1 NGGSVTARV
10 RAWSSGAPSDPAVPP
25 ANENLGII
33 GTTTPGVEAVVART
47 YTVTDASE
55 VSWFSFTI
63 NNEVNDTNTFYL
75 DIDTEGSAP
84 GVVPELSN
92 IADTRIG
99 LYASTGVFVDG
110 DDEDGSDSRSALSF
124 GSTFPVRPPVPTG
137 TSVVDADRNGRDGP
151 LLAGTYYLC
160 VATSFTLFGDLDFD
174 VSPIGQST
182 INGIRVVN
190 LRTNLPGRACPN
202 PSNVSGPGQNTLAI
216 DDELT
221 ADDIIVFLNR
231 FFANG
236 LASNVSGPGQNTSQ
250 LDNELTADDII
261 VFLNRFFAG
270 C

>member
-1 NGGSVTARV
+1 
-10 RAWSSGAPSDPAVPP
+10 
-25 ANENLGII
+25 
-33 GTTTPGVEAVVART
+33 
-47 YTVTDASE
+47 
-55 VSWFSFTI
+55 
-63 NNEVNDTNTFYL
+63 
-75 DIDTEGSAP
+75 
-84 GVVPELSN
+84 
-92 IADTRIG
+92 
-99 LYASTGVFVDG
+99 
-110 DDEDGSDSRSALSF
+110 
-124 GSTFPVRPPVPTG
+124 
-137 TSVVDADRNGRDGP
+137 
-151 LLAGTYYLC
+151 
-160 VATSFTLFGDLDFD
+160 
-174 VSPIGQST
+174 

-231 FFANG
+231 FFAND